1 MAAFCYDKSME
12 KMQEL
17 RIALALLGF
26 TVVDATWG
34 EIGVFGGVPAI
45 YFKGEDEQKSQLQS
59 LVAEFYKKNP
69 EPEHRFK
76 FKTYDT
82 EINNY
87 VGFVLFAGP
96 LDNFESDPDIDAS
109 SAVNNAEDL
118 EMYHSQFLGF
128 LAYLKS
134 KDDGWRTA

>member
-1 MAAFCYDKSME
+1 ME

-34 EIGVFGGVPAI
+34 EVDVFGGVPAL
-45 YFKGEDEQKSQLQS
+45 YFKGDIEQKSQLQK
-59 LVAEFYKKNP
+59 LVDEYYQQNP
-69 EPEHRFK
+69 EPEHRLK
-76 FKTYDT
+76 LKIYNT
-82 EINNY
+82 EINSY

-96 LDNFESDPDIDAS
+96 LDNFESDLDIDAS
-109 SAVNNAEDL
+109 SAVNYAEDL
-118 EMYHSQFLGF
+118 ELYRSQFLGL

-134 KDDGWRTA
+134 RDDGWRTA